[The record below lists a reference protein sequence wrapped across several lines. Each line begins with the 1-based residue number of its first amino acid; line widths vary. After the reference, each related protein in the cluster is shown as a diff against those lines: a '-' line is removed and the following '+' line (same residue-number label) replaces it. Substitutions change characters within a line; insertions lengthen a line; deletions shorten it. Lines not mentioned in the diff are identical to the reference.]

1 MKEVTKVYFNW
12 VQSGD
17 KDGYGED
24 YHVAEIGKHYT
35 GKIVTRIKHPEDRC
49 IHIYFKDGSELVNYN
64 PNSVFYAPET
74 ENS

>member
-1 MKEVTKVYFNW
+1 MEFISTKVYFNW

-35 GKIVTRIKHPEDRC
+35 GRMVTYISHPSSHC
-49 IHIYFKDGSELVNYN
+49 IIIRFEDGSEMVNFN
-64 PNSVFYAPET
+64 PNSVFYAPEP
-74 ENS
+74 NG